1 MRILGIGN
9 ALVDVLTSLES
20 NDYFEEMGLIKG
32 GMKLINNFEL
42 SKILGIIE
50 QKDSKLSSGGSASN
64 TIYGL
69 ASMGIETGF
78 IGSVNSDDKYGQV
91 YKQDLIKN
99 GVTPMLMNSA
109 KPTGCAMCMITSDG
123 ERTMGTFL
131 GAAAEIDH
139 SNFTVD
145 TFKGYDLLHIEGYM
159 VQDHSLI
166 EKAFAL
172 AKEAGLKISI
182 DLASF
187 NIVANDLEFFQYLV
201 RNYVDIVFA
210 NEEEAI
216 AYANTTPEEAAELLS
231 KECEIAV
238 VKKGSK
244 GSIIR
249 RGDEVVEIGVI
260 KVNCVDT
267 TGAGDL
273 YAAGFLYG
281 YANNLSLEQ
290 SAKIGA
296 LISGNVVEVVGSRM
310 DAERW
315 KEIKTKVEE
324 IKAQK

>member
-20 NDYFEEMGLIKG
+20 NNYFEEMGLIKG

-42 SKILGIIE
+42 AKILGIIE
-50 QKDSKLSSGGSASN
+50 QKESQLTAGGSASN

-69 ASMGIETGF
+69 SGMGIETGF
-78 IGSVNSDDKYGQV
+78 IGSVNNDDKYGQF
-91 YKQDLIKN
+91 YKHDLIEN
-99 GVTPMLMNSA
+99 GVAPMLMNSS
-109 KPTGCAMCMITSDG
+109 KPTGCAMCMITPDG

-139 SNFTVD
+139 ADFTVD

-166 EKAFAL
+166 EKSVAL

-187 NIVANDLEFFQYLV
+187 NIVANDLEFFQHLV

-210 NEEEAI
+210 NEEEAV
-216 AYANTTPEEAAELLS
+216 AYAGTTPEAAAELLS

-260 KVNCVDT
+260 KVDCKDT

-273 YAAGFLYG
+273 YASGFLYG
-281 YANNLSLEQ
+281 YAKGLTLEQ

-296 LISGNVVEVVGSRM
+296 VISGNVVEVMGSRM
-310 DAERW
+310 DQERW
-315 KEIKTKVEE
+315 GQIKAKVEE
-324 IKAQK
+324 IIAQN